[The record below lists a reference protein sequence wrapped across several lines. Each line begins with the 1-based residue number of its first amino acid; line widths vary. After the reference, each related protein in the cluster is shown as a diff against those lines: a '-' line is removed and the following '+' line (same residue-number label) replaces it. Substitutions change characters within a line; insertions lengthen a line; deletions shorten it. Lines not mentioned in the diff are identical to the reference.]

1 MYDVIII
8 IYLKFTIMGILC
20 PYFSSFYTY
29 DASAQYLI
37 QVTVDGDSVQYD
49 YNEDGDLIR
58 VLYATGE
65 QTSFRYNA
73 NSFLSSVATY
83 TEKEDLLSSME
94 FLYHW
99 NGRVQMTIMP
109 ENKTT
114 NAFFDTSGEILHV
127 TTNDSTPFTQ
137 VNEPELG
144 RKLIRSGSQV
154 HSLFVVVV
162 HFASYVLNIQYYVME
177 ISVGDNENC
186 TYSTLD

>member
-1 MYDVIII
+1 
-8 IYLKFTIMGILC
+8 MGVFC
-20 PYFSSFYTY
+20 PYFSSYYTY
-29 DASAQYLI
+29 DTSANYLI

-58 VLYATGE
+58 VSYATGE

-73 NSFLSSVATY
+73 NRFLSSVETY
-83 TEKEDLLSSME
+83 TERKDLLSSME
-94 FLYHW
+94 FLYNW
-99 NGRVQMTIMP
+99 NGRVQMTLMP

-137 VNEPELG
+137 VNEPEHG

-154 HSLFVVVV
+154 CTFLVCGCGPLCIIRSAHSDTVTC
-162 HFASYVLNIQYYVME
+162 H
-177 ISVGDNENC
+177 
-186 TYSTLD
+186 